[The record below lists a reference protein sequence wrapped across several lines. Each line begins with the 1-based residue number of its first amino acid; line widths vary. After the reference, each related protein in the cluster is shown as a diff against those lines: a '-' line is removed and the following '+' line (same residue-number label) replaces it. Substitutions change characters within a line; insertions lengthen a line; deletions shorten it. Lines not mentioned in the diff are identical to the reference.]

1 MPIFYSGQT
10 GQSKVVSIF
19 DFGTLD
25 TVAYATG
32 DVLTSSAIAIP
43 NASRFA
49 GDTGNLVRINLAEST
64 SGTLQKPSLRL
75 WLFGSILTPAARNA
89 PQAFTKAQF
98 DIAIGYAD
106 VLNADWLNG
115 GTGAAFIQKEFN
127 LPYGLQATS
136 TSIYIV
142 PEVRAAYTFH
152 STAKIT
158 GTAIMNI
165 D

>member
-10 GQSKVVSIF
+10 GESKIVSLF

-25 TVAYATG
+25 TVAYASG
-32 DVLTSSAIAIP
+32 DILTSSAIAIP

-49 GDTGNLVRINLAEST
+49 GDTGSLVRINLAESS

-75 WLFGSILTPAARNA
+75 WLFGGTLSPAARNA

-98 DIAIGYAD
+98 DIAIGYVD
-106 VLNADWLNG
+106 VSNANWI
-115 GTGAAFIQKEFN
+115 TGASTAAFIQADMN
-127 LPYGLQATS
+127 IPYGLQATS

-158 GTAIMNI
+158 GTAIMHI